1 MEVGARQSPRPRG
14 GVVWPAPE
22 GGGRCSACCSPLNA
36 PGAGRRR
43 PDLERLSS
51 RARSMA
57 VIGAASRVSP
67 APLGRGELFPA
78 AGASPRW
85 WRWQRRR
92 RRVGSA
98 LPPGLGLL
106 GLVFSRFCCSK
117 CNFFLPEAG
126 GRAEKE
132 EERGNP
138 SRSGV
143 GGCGRVGGNFVR
155 EPGGS
160 ETGRPLG
167 PAGGAETVTRAGRGP
182 LPVARS
188 LPAARSA
195 PRRHCPWRG
204 GEVCAPP
211 FGAALPAPV
220 RSPLPAGG
228 GGHRTGSAGASVSVG
243 CPLDSPCCRF
253 CRFPSNEG

>member
-1 MEVGARQSPRPRG
+1 M
-14 GVVWPAPE
+14 WPAPE
-22 GGGRCSACCSPLNA
+22 GGGRRSARCSPLNA
-36 PGAGRRR
+36 PGAGRRW

-51 RARSMA
+51 RAWSMA
-57 VIGAASRVSP
+57 GIGAASRVSP

-92 RRVGSA
+92 RRAGSA

-126 GRAEKE
+126 GGAERE

-143 GGCGRVGGNFVR
+143 GGYGRVGGNFVQD
-155 EPGGS
+155 PGGRK
-160 ETGRPLG
+160 TGRLLG
-167 PAGGAETVTRAGRGP
+167 PAGSVRTVTRAGRGP

-188 LPAARSA
+188 LSAALSA
-195 PRRHCPWRG
+195 PR
-204 GEVCAPP
+204 
-211 FGAALPAPV
+211 AALPQARWGSLCAAV
-220 RSPLPAGG
+220 RSGTSRPGAFPAACG
-228 GGHRTGSAGASVSVG
+228 RWRSS
-243 CPLDSPCCRF
+243 
-253 CRFPSNEG
+253 